1 MLMDMSVTVMAAN
14 PGREARELRRW
25 LAAEEELHGHVWL
38 AELMPQPGSLGA
50 LTDTLMVSLGP
61 GGAAT
66 VFAAALIS
74 WIRHRTADTQV
85 VVKRPDGAQ
94 VEVSAQRVRGLDAA
108 SVQAMVN
115 DLAASLSD
123 PGGTVGIDSE
133 SSGS

>member
-1 MLMDMSVTVMAAN
+1 MDISVTVIAGN
-14 PGREARELRRW
+14 PGGEARELRRW
-25 LAAEEELHGHVWL
+25 LVAEEELRGHVRL
-38 AELMPQPGSLGA
+38 AEPVPQPGSLGA
-50 LTDTLMVSLGP
+50 LTDTLMVGLGP

-66 VFAAALIS
+66 VFAGALIS

-94 VEVSAQRVRGLDAA
+94 VEVSARRVRGLDAA
-108 SVQAMVN
+108 VVRSMVK
-115 DLAASLSD
+115 DLADSLSD